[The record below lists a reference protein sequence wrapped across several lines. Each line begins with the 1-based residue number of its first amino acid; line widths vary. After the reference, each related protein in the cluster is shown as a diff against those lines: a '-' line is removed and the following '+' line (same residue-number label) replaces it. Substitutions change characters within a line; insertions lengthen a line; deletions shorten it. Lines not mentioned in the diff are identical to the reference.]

1 MSMKKLL
8 TLAAAS
14 VAVLMGCSEESHTN
28 SWQDE
33 NKSYAEDSFKSS
45 SSLSTRLDIDYNDTL
60 LVNDTT
66 NVLIQIAT
74 VDTVKDEDDNEVV
87 KISCSEEKSLC
98 IDSAAKTVSLFLGEF
113 PAGTRITLGA
123 STEGMEKDTLR
134 IRGELLGN
142 DFLKARYAT
151 WDEKKSVNAYT
162 DYLLPGDS
170 VYQANQF
177 VVFEDG
183 FYYVDVKANFDS
195 TSKLSVIV
203 AVDSAYYN
211 YIGDTTEI
219 SIGLKDTIRGIT
231 VIGHSAKELNIKFA
245 SDMGYTITVDAKG
258 EWITDYVLSDDDKT
272 IAREKMPDSLQGE
285 KYAGR
290 DSLGQ
295 QLLLPQ
301 DSTNWTLKL
310 KPLNIE
316 NYLSGPFTTFE
327 VITNSRKL
335 GKGEYLANPDSV
347 SRPGDMDTVI
357 REQNSEARYY
367 LRQEQYIWLADM
379 KKGDSID
386 INHTMRG
393 YSANKRYIA
402 LINGDGDSLGTINS
416 YTTMFTAPKDGPV
429 YLHYL
434 STCSANDNTCGN
446 TDRDNVNDELFFFTQ
461 ISYYN
466 SLKAITFYSGAD
478 ESPLDTTSAKVGE
491 ALTLSKFKFKALPST
506 ASTNVRWLIPCNDLV
521 SHDEDGRMTK
531 PVFSIQNVDCK
542 DGSGNAI
549 YEGEQ
554 EFFSTKLTVQDD
566 TQGESVRLI
575 IESIADPTKRDTLT
589 ILVE

>member
-1 MSMKKLL
+1 MSMKRLL

-14 VAVLMGCSEESHTN
+14 ATAFLGCSEESHTN
-28 SWQDE
+28 SWQE
-33 NKSYAEDSFKSS
+33 EGNKSFAEESFKSS

-66 NVLIQIAT
+66 NFLIEIASA
-74 VDTVKDEDDNEVV
+74 DTVKDEDGNKVV
-87 KISCSEEKSLC
+87 EFGCGEEKALC
-98 IDSAAKTVSLFLGEF
+98 IDSNSTTVSLFLGEF
-113 PAGTRITLGA
+113 PAGTRISLGA
-123 STEGMEKDTLR
+123 VSENMEYDTLR
-134 IRGELLGN
+134 IRGEFGN
-142 DFLKARYAT
+142 LLKARFAT
-151 WDEKKSVNAYT
+151 WDSVKHVNSFT
-162 DYLLPGDS
+162 NYLLPGDS
-170 VYQANQF
+170 LYQSNQF
-177 VVFEDG
+177 VIFEDG
-183 FYYVDVKANFDS
+183 FYYVDLKANFDS
-195 TSKLSVIV
+195 TSKISV
-203 AVDSAYYN
+203 AVEVDTAYYN
-211 YIGDTTEI
+211 YIGDSTEI
-219 SIGLKDTIRGIT
+219 AIGLKDTVRGIT

-258 EWITDYVLSDDDKT
+258 EWIMDYGLSEGDKV

-285 KYAGR
+285 KYAGK

-301 DSTNWTLKL
+301 DSTEWTLNL

-316 NYLSGPFTTFE
+316 NYLSGPYTTFE

-335 GKGEYLANPDSV
+335 GKGEYLANPDSIF
-347 SRPGDMDTVI
+347 RPGDMDTVI

-402 LINGDGDSLGTINS
+402 IINKNGDSLGTINS
-416 YTTMFTAPKDGPV
+416 YNTKFTAPKDGPV

-434 STCSANDNTCGN
+434 STCSADDNTCGN
-446 TDRDNVNDELFFFTQ
+446 TDRDNVNDELFFYTR
-461 ISYYN
+461 ISYFN
-466 SLKAITFYSGAD
+466 SLKSITFYNSTD
-478 ESPLDTTSAKVGE
+478 ESILDTTSVKAGE
-491 ALTLSKFKFKALPST
+491 TVSLSKFKFRTLPST
-506 ASTNVRWLIPCNDLV
+506 ASTGVRWIIPCVDMV
-521 SHDEDGRMTK
+521 PHEEDGRMTT

-542 DGSGNAI
+542 DGNGDAI
-549 YEGEQ
+549 FDGEQ

-566 TQGESVRLI
+566 AQGESARLI
-575 IESIADPTKRDTLT
+575 IESLADPLKRDTLT